1 MFVKKGKPVR
11 NILRPSSNML
21 GPCVKYSNKP
31 VFQNLIQ
38 TQDPF
43 NVETEINIPYSSVLA
58 SYDNDNKYIKLEA
71 NESISVLCSKV
82 SAKNQQI
89 SWIMPAGSNSTP
101 IVGFS
106 KYNKPAYSKGNNKI
120 IQFYMYASNRD
131 VIYCQNGA
139 DAVSLC
145 SQKGLSKLAPGKA
158 HIFTLVLYEDTVSY
172 YVDSQLWCQARVPA
186 QGFYYVMITTP
197 PYDSTLS
204 KGFVGCDKLYN
215 FKHLIYSPFP
225 AMLNRYNDMFA
236 SDFSGNIDLLQEG
249 QGNLL
254 SINDGSPIA
263 VSAYENQNMRYNQMV
278 AYNPYRYATYSFT
291 YKKGV
296 SRYKNGCSEFAI
308 YKDSYPSIVYLYT
321 SRSSGYFTIKV
332 ERERDGVITSK
343 SSTIYHS
350 DNSYS
355 SPYKLD
361 FNTLFGQLVKSR
373 DVYRLYVS
381 SGYSPNFTLYLSY
394 NSGSTISYTSYTINS
409 AGLITSYVV
418 KYGSLTLDSVI
429 YGLICTD
436 AGYVSSSDEK
446 LKLYISKDPIQIK
459 HLDSKEYY
467 YVDTSTTYEI
477 IYVTS
482 TNSEGLPE
490 EETTYRIPTLR
501 KYTKSTYGSN
511 TNVLIHRG
519 ANYTE
524 LVLPDG
530 DIDSLYSEYNIA
542 LQDFQSIYNSYQP
555 VYDTYVSAR
564 SEYNSAVSNYNSA
577 VNNVN
582 SAYSNLQNAWNKW
595 TPTIEKQFLANAVWN
610 AIGNWY
616 NSYSSQISGKIDV
629 SINRS
634 TCTAHNISSA
644 TMTGGVIGRT
654 EVTVIDTI
662 SASVTK
668 PSSFSNQ
675 RVIEIYNMAYMIKNK
690 TTYQPEVVMSP
701 SSQYT
706 AFCNAMQ
713 EWSNARYISGSSA
726 ASNESSAYDT
736 YSSAL
741 STYNTANN
749 NYNSASSRLDTAKSD
764 LRSATSNMSISSST
778 ASQLQQASDRINTG
792 VYGSEGYNYYYFAE
806 AYKQA
811 VMNNYD
817 VYHNNQVSVLASTYV
832 NNEDTINIK
841 ILPNLTDT
849 TDITES
855 ENCCAIIDVNAENI
869 YTYNYKT
876 VSTSRLALA
885 TWEGSMLS
893 DMCYQPVFD
902 SPVNANMEWQANI
915 YDNYS
920 AGSDSIFLKSPYN
933 CYAQT
938 YDYILRYKNN
948 SKVTSSS
955 KYTLNYFDKV
965 VQRKS
970 YKNAMVTF
978 FITPLN
984 SDEQS
989 TNSISFSPSY
999 FTEQHPLGNIL
1010 LCQSNDI
1017 QNLMLQYAVSV
1028 NDGDIWITRITD
1040 GARTQTNITK
1050 VSIYDRVDIIWLKS
1064 SSTSSTNRLNV
1075 TFYLYVNGI
1084 LKDTYTQSGFT
1095 VESNSLVYGI
1105 NTLYVGDGFLGL
1117 RIKDLSFSN
1126 SDTLWDTK
1134 PLTPSSTYGGT
1145 LQTFSR
1151 ILSGQFNHD
1160 GVYKNNYSADSNS
1173 SNGYCPGYMF
1183 MNTHSLLLKG
1193 FCKQEASNCSDLG
1206 FAILNNSTLG
1216 TTNDAF
1222 ARPNNY
1228 LVSDD
1233 VDVIAVHELDTRV
1246 AQYSGVKV
1254 NDTMEIVK
1262 PTGVEQINYYAI
1274 GNRYRSKNINN
1285 IEMYSDKT
1293 STSGLIQ
1300 RIEPVVKNFYAGK
1313 VNGKCEFGLPTIPK
1327 STYEYGPE
1335 IHISALK
1342 YAYNVQTVDCSGY
1355 HRFKKV
1361 NSTESWDSRAILD
1374 CGFIVDED
1382 DNKGTDYTIKRTKVK
1397 KMEISCVFT
1406 TNSTGRCLIGLLP
1419 TLPTKDTINTGGF
1432 TENKDFLFSLYVP
1445 ADTSAFYRENRD
1457 MSDERQLDSKPRYL
1471 GDRYGFEIE
1480 YVNDSYSTV
1489 KYFID
1494 QNDVRTYYTPNRNS
1508 GKLTASNIIVGI
1520 SLYSQG
1526 LACVD
1531 PKMKVIYR

>member
-21 GPCVKYSNKP
+21 GPCVKYNNKP

-43 NVETEINIPYSSVLA
+43 NFETETNIPYSSVLA

-71 NESISVLCSKV
+71 NESISVICSKV

-89 SWIMPAGSNSTP
+89 SWVMPSGSTSTP

-145 SQKGLSKLAPGKA
+145 SQMGLPKLDSNKA
-158 HIFTLVLYEDTVSY
+158 HIFTLLLYEDTVSY

-197 PYDSTLS
+197 PYDSALS

-236 SDFSGNIDLLQEG
+236 SDFSGNIDVLQEG

-254 SINDGSPIA
+254 SIDDSSPE
-263 VSAYENQNMRYNQMV
+263 VSSAYENQDMRYNQMV
-278 AYNPYRYATYSFT
+278 AYNPYRYATYSFA
-291 YKKGV
+291 YKRGV
-296 SRYKNGCSEFAI
+296 SKYKNGCSEFAI

-321 SRSSGYFTIKV
+321 NRSSGNFTLRV
-332 ERERDGVITSK
+332 ERERDGVLTVK

-350 DNSYS
+350 NNSS
-355 SPYKLD
+355 GSPYKLNL
-361 FNTLFGQLVKSR
+361 NTLFGQLVKSK
-373 DVYRLYVS
+373 DVYRVYVS

-394 NSGSTISYTSYTINS
+394 PSSASNISYTSYSIKS
-409 AGLITSYVV
+409 AALITSYTV
-418 KYGSLTLDSVI
+418 KYDSLTLDSGI

-436 AGYVSSSDEK
+436 KDYVNSSDEK
-446 LKLYISKDPIQIK
+446 LKLYISGDPIQIK
-459 HLDSKEYY
+459 HLSSKEYY
-467 YVDTSTTYEI
+467 YVDTSTTYEV

-482 TNSEGLPE
+482 INSDGLPE
-490 EETTYRIPTLR
+490 EETTYRIPSLR

-511 TNVLIHRG
+511 TNVLIHRE

-530 DIDSLYSEYNIA
+530 DIDSLYSEYNTA
-542 LQDFQSIYNSYQP
+542 LQDFLSIYNSYQP
-555 VYDTYVSAR
+555 VYNEYVNAR

-577 VNNVN
+577 AQNVN
-582 SAYSNLQNAWNKW
+582 SAYVDLEDAWNNW
-595 TPTIEKQFLANAVWN
+595 TPTIEKQFLANAVCN
-610 AIGNWY
+610 AISKWY
-616 NSYSSQISGKIDV
+616 ESYSSQVSGKIV
-629 SINRS
+629 SITTS
-634 TCTAHNISSA
+634 TCTAYYTSSA
-644 TMTGGVIGRT
+644 TMLGGPKDRSSVST
-654 EVTVIDTI
+654 TNTI

-675 RVIEIYNMAYMIKNK
+675 RVIEIYNMAYMIQNK
-690 TTYQPEVVMSP
+690 TTNQPQVVMSR
-701 SSQYT
+701 SSEYI

-713 EWSNARYISGSSA
+713 EWSNEGYISGSSA
-726 ASNESSAYDT
+726 ASNESSKYNI

-741 STYNTANN
+741 STYNNANA
-749 NYNSASSRLDTAKSD
+749 NYNSASSRLDTALSNF
-764 LRSATSNMSISSST
+764 RSATSNMSSSSST
-778 ASQLQQASDRINTG
+778 ANQLQQASNRISTD
-792 VYGSEGYNYYYFAE
+792 VYGSAGYNYYQFAN
-806 AYKQA
+806 AYKQ
-811 VMNNYD
+811 VIMNNYN
-817 VYHNNQVSVLASTYV
+817 VYYDNQVSVLASTYV

-841 ILPNLTDT
+841 ILPNLTDN

-855 ENCCAIIDVNAENI
+855 ESCCAVIDVNAENI

-876 VSTSRLALA
+876 VSTSRIAIS

-902 SPVNANMEWQANI
+902 SPVNANMEWQANR

-920 AGSDSIFLKSPYN
+920 AGSDSIFLKEPYN

-938 YDYILRYKNN
+938 YDYIVRYKNN
-948 SKVTSSS
+948 SKITSSDD
-955 KYTLNYFDKV
+955 YTLNYFDKV
-965 VQRKS
+965 VQRKA

-984 SDEQS
+984 SYEHS

-1017 QNLMLQYAVSV
+1017 RNLMLQYAVSV
-1028 NDGDIWITRITD
+1028 NDGAIWITRITD
-1040 GARTQTNITK
+1040 GASTQTNITQ
-1050 VSIYDRVDIIWLKS
+1050 VSVYDRVDIMWLKAS
-1064 SSTSSTNRLNV
+1064 NTSANNRLNV

-1134 PLTPSSTYGGT
+1134 PLTPSSMYGGT
-1145 LQTFSR
+1145 PQTFSR

-1160 GVYKNNYSADSNS
+1160 GVYKNNATVNNS
-1173 SNGYCPGYMF
+1173 TSNGYCPGYMF
-1183 MNTHSLLLKG
+1183 MNTHALLLKG
-1193 FCKQEASNCSDLG
+1193 FCKQEASSCSDLG
-1206 FAILNNSTLG
+1206 FVILNNITLG

-1222 ARPNNY
+1222 ARANNY

-1233 VDVIAVHELDTRV
+1233 VDVIAVHEFDTRIT
-1246 AQYSGVKV
+1246 QYSGVKV
-1254 NDTMEIVK
+1254 NDTMEIIK

-1274 GNRYRSKNINN
+1274 GNRYRSKSINN
-1285 IEMYSDKT
+1285 VEMYSDKT

-1300 RIEPVVKNFYAGK
+1300 RIEPIVKNYYGGK
-1313 VNGKCEFGLPTIPK
+1313 INGKCEFGLPTIPK

-1355 HRFKKV
+1355 HRFKKI
-1361 NSTESWDSRAILD
+1361 NSTESWDNRAILD
-1374 CGFIVDED
+1374 CGFIINDAN
-1382 DNKGTDYTIKRTKVK
+1382 NKGTNYTIERTKVK

-1406 TNSTGRCLIGLLP
+1406 TNDTGRCLIGLLP
-1419 TLPTKDTINTGGF
+1419 TLPTEDTIKTGGF
-1432 TENKDFLFSLYVP
+1432 KGNKEFLFSLYVP

-1457 MSDERQLDSKPRYL
+1457 MSDERQLDSKSRYL

-1494 QNDVRTYYTPNRNS
+1494 QNDVRTYYTPNRNL
-1508 GKLTASNIIVGI
+1508 GRLTASNIIVGI
-1520 SLYSQG
+1520 ALYSQG

>member
-1 MFVKKGKPVR
+1 MFVKKIKPVR

-21 GPCVKYSNKP
+21 GPCVKYNNKP

-43 NVETEINIPYSSVLA
+43 NFETETNIPYSYVLA
-58 SYDNDNKYIKLEA
+58 SYDKDNKYIKLEA
-71 NESISVLCSKV
+71 NESISVICSKV

-89 SWIMPAGSNSTP
+89 SWVMPSGSTSTP

-120 IQFYMYASNRD
+120 IQFYMYASNGD

-145 SQKGLSKLAPGKA
+145 SQVGLSKLDSNKA
-158 HIFTLVLYEDTVSY
+158 HIFNLVLYEDTVSY

-225 AMLNRYNDMFA
+225 AMLSKYNDMFA
-236 SDFSGNIDLLQEG
+236 SNFSGNIDVLQEG

-254 SINDGSPIA
+254 SINDGSIEA
-263 VSAYENQNMRYNQMV
+263 SSAYEKQDMRYNQMV

-296 SRYKNGCSEFAI
+296 SKYKNGCSEFVI

-321 SRSSGYFTIKV
+321 SRSSGYFSIKV
-332 ERERDGVITSK
+332 ERERDGIITSK
-343 SSTIYHS
+343 NTTIYHS
-350 DNSYS
+350 NNSYS

-373 DVYRLYVS
+373 DTYRLYIS

-394 NSGSTISYTSYTINS
+394 PSSSSSISYKSYYIKS
-409 AGLITSYVV
+409 SGIITTYTV
-418 KYGSLTLDSVI
+418 KYNSIVLDSAI

-436 AGYVSSSDEK
+436 KDYVSSSDEK
-446 LKLYISKDPIQIK
+446 LKLYVSASPIQIK
-459 HLDSKEYY
+459 HLSSKEYY
-467 YVDTSTTYEI
+467 SVDTSTTYQMIE
-477 IYVTS
+477 VKS
-482 TNSEGLPE
+482 VNSDGLPDY
-490 EETTYRIPTLR
+490 TDTASILTLK
-501 KYTKSTYGSN
+501 KYTKSIYGSD

-519 ANYTE
+519 ASYSE
-524 LVLPDG
+524 RDLPDG
-530 DIDSLYSEYNIA
+530 NIDSLYSKYETA
-542 LQDFQSIYNSYQP
+542 LQDFEDVYDSYQT
-555 VYDTYVSAR
+555 VYDTFVNAN
-564 SEYNSAVSNYNSA
+564 SEYNSAVISYNDA
-577 VNNVN
+577 VNSVN
-582 SAYSNLQNAWNKW
+582 NADDKLADAWSDWVTAFN
-595 TPTIEKQFLANAVWN
+595 KQFLAYAVWN
-610 AIGNWY
+610 AISKWY
-616 NSYSSQISGKIDV
+616 TSYSSQVSGIAV
-629 SINRS
+629 SITPS
-634 TCTAHNISSA
+634 TCTAHNVDSA
-644 TMTGGVIGRT
+644 TQYGGVVNRSEIT
-654 EVTVIDTI
+654 MIDTI

-675 RVIEIYNMAYMIKNK
+675 RVIELYNIAYMIKNQ
-690 TTYQPEVVMSP
+690 TTNQPEVVMSR
-701 SSQYT
+701 SSEYI
-706 AFCNAMQ
+706 AFCQAMQ
-713 EWSNARYISGSSA
+713 EWYNGQYISGSSA
-726 ASNESSAYDT
+726 ASSESST
-736 YSSAL
+736 YSTYSAAL
-741 STYNTANN
+741 STYNEAYDNYTSAN
-749 NYNSASSRLDTAKSD
+749 SRLNTAKSNYKN
-764 LRSATSNMSISSST
+764 ATANIMSSSST
-778 ASQLQQASDRINTG
+778 VTKLKEAIEKIDVNTPDSD
-792 VYGSEGYNYYYFAE
+792 GYNYYQFVSE
-806 AYKQA
+806 YKQA
-811 VMNNYD
+811 VMNNYN
-817 VYHNNQVSVLASTYV
+817 VYYDNQVSVLASTYV

-841 ILPNLTDT
+841 ILPNLTDK

-855 ENCCAIIDVNAENI
+855 ESCCAVIDVNAENI

-876 VSTSRLALA
+876 VSTSRIMLS

-902 SPVNANMEWQANI
+902 SPVNANMQWQANMF
-915 YDNYS
+915 DNYS
-920 AGSDSIFLKSPYN
+920 AGSDSIFLRYPYN

-938 YDYILRYKNN
+938 YDYIFRYQNN
-948 SKVTSSS
+948 SKITGSTD
-955 KYTLNYFDKV
+955 YTLNYFDKV
-965 VQRKS
+965 VQRKA
-970 YKNAMVTF
+970 YKNAMLTF
-978 FITPLN
+978 FVTPFN
-984 SDEQS
+984 SEKYS

-999 FTEQHPLGNIL
+999 FTEQHPLGNIF

-1017 QNLMLQYAVSV
+1017 QNLMLQYALSVS
-1028 NDGDIWITRITD
+1028 DGAIWITRVTD
-1040 GARTQTNITK
+1040 VGATQTNITQ
-1050 VSIYDRVDIIWLKS
+1050 VSVYDRVDIMWLKAS
-1064 SSTSSTNRLNV
+1064 NTSANNRLSV

-1134 PLTPSSTYGGT
+1134 PLTPSSMYGGT
-1145 LQTFSR
+1145 MQTFSR

-1160 GVYKNNYSADSNS
+1160 GVYKNNASANS
-1173 SNGYCPGYMF
+1173 GTSNGFCPGYMF
-1183 MNTHSLLLKG
+1183 MNTHALLLKG
-1193 FCKQEASNCSDLG
+1193 FCKQEASSCSDLG
-1206 FAILNNSTLG
+1206 FAILNKSALST
-1216 TTNDAF
+1216 TDDAF
-1222 ARPNNY
+1222 ARANNY

-1233 VDVIAVHELDTRV
+1233 VNVIAIHEFDNRIT
-1246 AQYSGVKV
+1246 QYSGAKV
-1254 NDTMEIVK
+1254 NDTMEIMK

-1274 GNRYRSKNINN
+1274 GNRYRSKSINN

-1300 RIEPVVKNFYAGK
+1300 RIEPIVKNFYGSK
-1313 VNGKCEFGLPTIPK
+1313 INGKCEFGLPTIPK

-1342 YAYNVQTVDCSGY
+1342 YHYNVQTVDCSGY
-1355 HRFKKV
+1355 HRFKKI

-1382 DNKGTDYTIKRTKVK
+1382 DKKETNYTIKRTKVK

-1406 TNSTGRCLIGLLP
+1406 TNDTGRCLIGLLP
-1419 TLPTKDTINTGGF
+1419 SESSTSTGGF
-1432 TENKDFLFSLYVP
+1432 KTNEEFLFSLYVP
-1445 ADTSAFYRENRD
+1445 ADTSSFYRENRD
-1457 MSDERQLDSKPRYL
+1457 MSDERQLDSKSRYL

-1480 YVNDSYSTV
+1480 YVNDSYSNV

-1508 GKLTASNIIVGI
+1508 GILTAPNILVGI
-1520 SLYSQG
+1520 ALFSQG